1 MLVEIRPMEMENTEN
16 QTVPCTDP
24 QHFSGRACVL
34 LIDSGSET
42 NRSYQK
48 YHVPQSIIISYNND

>member
-16 QTVPCTDP
+16 QTYHAKIH
-24 QHFSGRACVL
+24 QHFNGRACVL

-48 YHVPQSIIISYNND
+48 CHVPQSIIISYND